1 MDIGSYIKN
10 ILKEQ
15 GRSQAW
21 LADKLELNEKK
32 FSGKLKRNNIT
43 GEELLRVAKLLG
55 INLEE
60 LKGEM

>member
-1 MDIGSYIKN
+1 MNIGSYIKN
-10 ILKEQ
+10 ILKDQ

-21 LADKLELNEKK
+21 LANKLELNEKT

-43 GEELLRVAKLLG
+43 GEELLKIAQLLG

-60 LKGEM
+60 LKGEI

>member
-1 MDIGSYIKN
+1 MNIGSYIKN

-21 LADKLELNEKK
+21 IADKLELNEKT

-43 GEELLRVAKLLG
+43 GEELLKIAQLLG

-60 LKGEM
+60 LKGEI